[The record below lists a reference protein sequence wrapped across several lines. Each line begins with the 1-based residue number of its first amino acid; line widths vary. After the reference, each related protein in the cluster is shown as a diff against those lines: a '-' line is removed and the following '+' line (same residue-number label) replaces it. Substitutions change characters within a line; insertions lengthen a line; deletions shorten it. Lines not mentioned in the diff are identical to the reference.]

1 MPTCIVC
8 KGEYSKTDARCSKCG
23 VDNKNWET
31 ERARS
36 GVSKALLFFLE
47 SVWGWL
53 ALSSLVLPAV
63 SIVLYDY
70 IQLVAS
76 VRIGVPLA
84 IILCFVIFLFTHA
97 LRFSAREYEL
107 LRQVR
112 KGRQPSLALMALLA
126 FNMALLMALAVAFV
140 LEAHLAEFP
149 LTYTQGFTRALMT
162 IFFSLTFVN
171 VTLSAMLMSIR
182 SFARRLNEL
191 VPQPIFLKDDLFVE
205 VVIKLAQEKLG
216 GGTRLSLVEMSRTD
230 GGGIKALVK
239 EEVKEKE
246 ASAQEEE
253 KEKQW
258 ELEADQWGRRLSIKR
273 PKTW

>member
-23 VDNKNWET
+23 VDNRNWET

-53 ALSSLVLPAV
+53 ALSSLGLPAV

-84 IILCFVIFLFTHA
+84 IILCFVIFLFTYA

-107 LRQVR
+107 LGPVR
-112 KGRQPSLALMALLA
+112 KGWQPTLALMALLA
-126 FNMALLMALAVAFV
+126 FNTALVMGVAVAFV
-140 LEAHLAEFP
+140 LEAHLSEFP
-149 LTYTQGFTRALMT
+149 PTYTQGLTRALMT
-162 IFFSLTFVN
+162 IFFSLTFVS

-182 SFARRLNEL
+182 SFAKGLNEL
-191 VPQPIFLKDDLFVE
+191 VPQPIFLRDDLLVD
-205 VVIKLAQEKLG
+205 VVIKVAQKQLG
-216 GGTRLSLVEMSRTD
+216 GKTTLSLVEMSRTD
-230 GGGIKALVK
+230 GGGVKALVK
-239 EEVKEKE
+239 DEV
-246 ASAQEEE
+246 Q
-253 KEKQW
+253 EKQW